1 MASVPLA
8 LKLIRLAGE
17 LNDRTGV
24 RCPACRDYLF
34 LHQPDEE
41 CPDRLL
47 GTCDE
52 CRAWFLID
60 AAGKV
65 MVRLPDEEELRDS

>member
-8 LKLIRLAGE
+8 LKRIRLAGK
-17 LNDRTGV
+17 LNDHTRV
-24 RCPACRDYLF
+24 QCPACRDHLF

-41 CPDRLL
+41 RPDRLL

-60 AAGKV
+60 AAEKV
-65 MVRLPDEEELRDS
+65 MVRLPDEEELRAF

>member
-1 MASVPLA
+1 MTSVPLA
-8 LKLIRLAGE
+8 LNRIRLDGK
-17 LNDRTGV
+17 LDDSKRV

-65 MVRLPDEEELRDS
+65 MVRLPNEEELRDS

>member
-8 LKLIRLAGE
+8 LKRIRLAGE

-24 RCPACRDYLF
+24 RCPACRDHLF

>member
-1 MASVPLA
+1 MTSVPLA
-8 LKLIRLAGE
+8 LNRIRLDGK
-17 LNDRTGV
+17 LDDSKRV
-24 RCPACRDYLF
+24 RCPACRDHLF

-65 MVRLPDEEELRDS
+65 MVRLPDEAELRDS